1 MTKDL
6 TEGKPLALIID
17 FSASVLL
24 GLLFQ
29 QFYNIVDTAIV
40 GRALGPDALAAV
52 GCTGSV
58 CFLLLGF
65 CNGVAGG
72 FTLPIAQKFGAKNF
86 PLMRAYVWNAALLC
100 VIFSVVFTV
109 GTAILCRPILVL
121 MKTPERILDNSVSYL
136 RIIFFGI
143 PFLFLYN
150 FIANLMRSLGDS
162 KTPLYFLIA
171 SSFLN
176 ILLDLFFI
184 RVCSMG
190 VAGAALATVISQALP
205 GLVSLVFLVK
215 KFSILKMPREEKRSL
230 FFSGEES
237 VIAKKHCLELCRFG
251 IPMGLQYS
259 ITAIGSV
266 ILQSSVN
273 GLGPSTVAAIAAGM
287 KIHMLF
293 ASVFDSF
300 GLTMATYG
308 GQNTGAAKYERL
320 AHGVRDCMLIS
331 AVYSLVA
338 FVVIFFFGKNFVYIF
353 LREPSEKILQEAHIF
368 LLANFGFYITLAAV
382 NIYRFMI
389 QGMGFSAFSMF
400 SGLAEML
407 ARTVMGIFAVPL
419 FGIYG
424 AVFGSPAAWVLADCF
439 LIPAFHHCLKKL
451 KSARRF

>member
-1 MTKDL
+1 
-6 TEGKPLALIID
+6 
-17 FSASVLL
+17 
-24 GLLFQ
+24 
-29 QFYNIVDTAIV
+29 
-40 GRALGPDALAAV
+40 
-52 GCTGSV
+52 
-58 CFLLLGF
+58 FLLLGF
-65 CNGVAGG
+65 CNGVSGG
-72 FTLPIAQKFGAKNF
+72 FTLPIAQKFGAKDF
-86 PLMRAYVWNAALLC
+86 SLMRTYVWNAAFLC

-121 MKTPERILDNSVSYL
+121 MKTPESILNDSVSYL
-136 RIIFFGI
+136 RTIFFGI

-162 KTPLYFLIA
+162 RTPLYFLVA

-205 GLVSLVFLVK
+205 GFVILVFLVK
-215 KFSILKMPREEKRSL
+215 KFSILKMSREEK
-230 FFSGEES
+230 
-237 VIAKKHCLELCRFG
+237 VVAKKHCYELCRFG

-273 GLGPSTVAAIAAGM
+273 ELGPYTVTAIAAGM
-287 KIHMLF
+287 KINMLF

-320 AHGVRDCMLIS
+320 VHGVRDCMLIS
-331 AVYSLVA
+331 AAYSIVA
-338 FVVIFFFGKNFVYIF
+338 FVTVFFFGKNFVYIF
-353 LREPSEKILQEAHIF
+353 LKNPTEKILSEAYIF

-382 NIYRFMI
+382 NVYRFMI

-400 SGLAEML
+400 SGVAEML
-407 ARTVMGIFAVPL
+407 ARTAMGIFAVPV

-424 AVFGSPAAWVLADCF
+424 AVFASPAAWVLADCF
-439 LIPAFHHCLKKL
+439 LVPAFYHCVRKL
-451 KSARRF
+451 KNAHRI

>member
-6 TEGKPLALIID
+6 TEGKPLSLIIN
-17 FSASVLL
+17 FSVSVLL

-40 GRALGPDALAAV
+40 GRALGSDALAAV

-72 FTLPIAQKFGAKNF
+72 FTLPIAQKFGAKDF
-86 PLMRAYVWNAALLC
+86 SLMRTYVWNAAFLC
-100 VIFSVVFTV
+100 VIFSIVFTV
-109 GTAILCRPILVL
+109 GTAMLCRPILVM
-121 MKTPERILDNSVSYL
+121 MKTPEGILNDSVSYL
-136 RIIFFGI
+136 RIIFLGI

-162 KTPLYFLIA
+162 KTPLYFLVA
-171 SSFLN
+171 SSILN
-176 ILLDLFFI
+176 IFLDLFFI

-205 GLVSLVFLVK
+205 GIVSLVFLVK
-215 KFSILKMPREEKRSL
+215 KFTILRMAREEK
-230 FFSGEES
+230 
-237 VIAKKHCLELCRFG
+237 VVAKKHCLELCRFG

-287 KIHMLF
+287 KINMLF

-308 GQNTGAAKYERL
+308 GQNTGAAKYDRL
-320 AHGVRDCMLIS
+320 VHGVRDCMLIS
-331 AVYSLVA
+331 VVYSLVA
-338 FVVIFFFGKNFVYIF
+338 FAVVFFFGKNFVYIF
-353 LREPSEKILQEAHIF
+353 LEKPSEKILSEAYIF

-407 ARTVMGIFAVPL
+407 ARAAMGIFAVPL

-439 LIPAFHHCLKKL
+439 LIPAFHHCVKKL
-451 KSARRF
+451 KSAQRI

>member
-1 MTKDL
+1 MNMTKDL
-6 TEGKPLALIID
+6 TEGKPLALIIN
-17 FSASVLL
+17 FSVSILL

-40 GRALGPDALAAV
+40 GRALGPEALAAV

-65 CNGVAGG
+65 CNGVSGG
-72 FTLPIAQKFGAKNF
+72 FTLPIAQKFGAKDF
-86 PLMRAYVWNAALLC
+86 SLMRTYVWNAAFLC

-121 MKTPERILDNSVSYL
+121 MKTPESILNDSVSYL
-136 RIIFFGI
+136 RTIFFGI

-162 KTPLYFLIA
+162 RTPLYFLVA

-205 GLVSLVFLVK
+205 GFVILVFLVK
-215 KFSILKMPREEKRSL
+215 KFSILKMSREEK
-230 FFSGEES
+230 
-237 VIAKKHCLELCRFG
+237 VVAKKHCYELCRFG

-273 GLGPSTVAAIAAGM
+273 ELGPYTVTAIAAGM
-287 KIHMLF
+287 KINMLF

-320 AHGVRDCMLIS
+320 VHGVRDCMLIS
-331 AVYSLVA
+331 SAYSVVA
-338 FVVIFFFGKNFVYIF
+338 FVTVFFFGKNFVYIF
-353 LREPSEKILQEAHIF
+353 LKNPTEKILSEAHIF

-382 NIYRFMI
+382 NVYRFMI

-400 SGLAEML
+400 SGVAEML
-407 ARTVMGIFAVPL
+407 ARTAMGIFAVPV

-424 AVFGSPAAWVLADCF
+424 AVFASPAAWVLADCF
-439 LIPAFHHCLKKL
+439 LIPAFYHCVRKL
-451 KSARRF
+451 KNAHRI

>member
-6 TEGKPLALIID
+6 TEGKPLALIIN
-17 FSASVLL
+17 FSVSVLL

-40 GRALGPDALAAV
+40 GRALGSDALAAV

-65 CNGVAGG
+65 CNGVSGG

-86 PLMRAYVWNAALLC
+86 PLMRTYVWNAAFLC

-162 KTPLYFLIA
+162 KTPLYFLVA
-171 SSFLN
+171 SSILN
-176 ILLDLFFI
+176 IALDLFFI
-184 RVCSMG
+184 RACSMG

-205 GLVSLVFLVK
+205 GFVSLVFLVK
-215 KFSILKMPREEKRSL
+215 KFSILKMDREEK
-230 FFSGEES
+230 
-237 VIAKKHCLELCRFG
+237 VVAKKHCLELCRFG

-308 GQNTGAAKYERL
+308 GQNTGAAKYDRL

-331 AVYSLVA
+331 AAYSLVA
-338 FVVIFFFGKNFVYIF
+338 FTVVFFFGKNFIYIF
-353 LREPSEKILQEAHIF
+353 LEEPSEKILREAHIF

-407 ARTVMGIFAVPL
+407 ARTVMGIFAVPV

-424 AVFGSPAAWVLADCF
+424 AVFGSPAAWLLADCF

-451 KSARRF
+451 NSAQRI

>member
-1 MTKDL
+1 MNMTKDL
-6 TEGKPLALIID
+6 TEGKPLALIIN
-17 FSASVLL
+17 FSVSILL

-40 GRALGPDALAAV
+40 GRALGPEALAAV

-65 CNGVAGG
+65 CNGVSGG
-72 FTLPIAQKFGAKNF
+72 FTLPIAQKFGAKDF
-86 PLMRAYVWNAALLC
+86 SLMRTYVWNAAFLC

-121 MKTPERILDNSVSYL
+121 MKTPESILNDSVSYL
-136 RIIFFGI
+136 RTIFFGI

-162 KTPLYFLIA
+162 RTPLYFLVA

-205 GLVSLVFLVK
+205 GFVILVFLVK
-215 KFSILKMPREEKRSL
+215 KFSILKMSREEK
-230 FFSGEES
+230 
-237 VIAKKHCLELCRFG
+237 VVAKKHCYELCRFG

-273 GLGPSTVAAIAAGM
+273 ELGPYTVTAIAAGM
-287 KIHMLF
+287 KINMLF

-320 AHGVRDCMLIS
+320 VHGVRDCMLIS
-331 AVYSLVA
+331 AAYSIVA
-338 FVVIFFFGKNFVYIF
+338 FVTVFFFGKNFVYIF
-353 LREPSEKILQEAHIF
+353 LKNPTEKILSEAYIF

-382 NIYRFMI
+382 NVYRFMI

-400 SGLAEML
+400 SGVAEML
-407 ARTVMGIFAVPL
+407 ARTAMGIFAVPV

-424 AVFGSPAAWVLADCF
+424 AVFASPAAWVLADCF
-439 LIPAFHHCLKKL
+439 LIPAFYHCVRKL
-451 KSARRF
+451 KNAHRI

>member
-1 MTKDL
+1 
-6 TEGKPLALIID
+6 
-17 FSASVLL
+17 
-24 GLLFQ
+24 
-29 QFYNIVDTAIV
+29 
-40 GRALGPDALAAV
+40 
-52 GCTGSV
+52 
-58 CFLLLGF
+58 
-65 CNGVAGG
+65 
-72 FTLPIAQKFGAKNF
+72 
-86 PLMRAYVWNAALLC
+86 
-100 VIFSVVFTV
+100 
-109 GTAILCRPILVL
+109 
-121 MKTPERILDNSVSYL
+121 
-136 RIIFFGI
+136 
-143 PFLFLYN
+143 
-150 FIANLMRSLGDS
+150 MRSLGDS

-171 SSFLN
+171 SSILN
-176 ILLDLFFI
+176 IFLDLFFI

-215 KFSILKMPREEKRSL
+215 KFSILRMTREEK
-230 FFSGEES
+230 

-273 GLGPSTVAAIAAGM
+273 GLGPDTVAAIAAGM
-287 KIHMLF
+287 KINMLF

-308 GQNTGAAKYERL
+308 GQNTGAAKYDRL
-320 AHGVRDCMLIS
+320 SQGVRDCMLIS
-331 AVYSLVA
+331 AVYSVIA
-338 FVVIFFFGKNFVYIF
+338 FIVVFFFGKNFVYIF
-353 LREPSEKILQEAHIF
+353 LEEPSEKILREAYIF

-407 ARTVMGIFAVPL
+407 ARAVMGIFAVPL

-451 KSARRF
+451 NA

>member
-6 TEGKPLALIID
+6 TEGKPLALIIN
-17 FSASVLL
+17 FSTSVLL

-40 GRALGPDALAAV
+40 GRALGSDALAAV

-65 CNGVAGG
+65 CNGVSGG
-72 FTLPIAQKFGAKNF
+72 FTLPIAQKFGAKDF
-86 PLMRAYVWNAALLC
+86 SLMRTYVWNAAFLC
-100 VIFSVVFTV
+100 AIFSAVFTV

-121 MKTPERILDNSVSYL
+121 MRTPERILDNSVSYL
-136 RIIFFGI
+136 RIIFLGI

-162 KTPLYFLIA
+162 RTPLYFLVA
-171 SSFLN
+171 SSILN

-205 GLVSLVFLVK
+205 GLVSLVFLMK
-215 KFSILKMPREEKRSL
+215 NFSILKMSREEK
-230 FFSGEES
+230 
-237 VIAKKHCLELCRFG
+237 VIAKRHFRELCRFG

-259 ITAIGSV
+259 ITAIGGV

-308 GQNTGAAKYERL
+308 GQNTGAAKYDRL
-320 AHGVRDCMLIS
+320 VHGVRDCMMIS
-331 AVYSLVA
+331 AAYSLVA
-338 FVVIFFFGKNFVYIF
+338 FVTIFFFGKNFVYIF
-353 LREPSEKILQEAHIF
+353 LEEPSGKILDETYIF

-400 SGLAEML
+400 SGLAEMV
-407 ARTVMGIFAVPL
+407 ARATMGIIAVPL

-424 AVFGSPAAWVLADCF
+424 AVFGGPAAWVLADCF
-439 LIPAFHHCLKKL
+439 LIPAFHHCVKKL
-451 KSARRF
+451 KSARRI

>member
-6 TEGKPLALIID
+6 TEGKPLALIIN
-17 FSASVLL
+17 FSVSVLL

-65 CNGVAGG
+65 CNGVSGG

-86 PLMRAYVWNAALLC
+86 PLMRTYVWNAAFLC

-162 KTPLYFLIA
+162 KTPLYFLVA
-171 SSFLN
+171 SSILN
-176 ILLDLFFI
+176 IVLDLFFI

-205 GLVSLVFLVK
+205 GFVSLVFLMK
-215 KFSILKMPREEKRSL
+215 KFSILKMSREEK
-230 FFSGEES
+230 
-237 VIAKKHCLELCRFG
+237 VVAKKHCLELCRFG

-331 AVYSLVA
+331 AAYSLVA
-338 FVVIFFFGKNFVYIF
+338 FTVVFFFGKNFVYIF
-353 LREPSEKILQEAHIF
+353 LEEPSEKILQEAYIF
-368 LLANFGFYITLAAV
+368 LLANIGFYITLAAV

-400 SGLAEML
+400 SGVAEML
-407 ARTVMGIFAVPL
+407 ARTVMGIFAVPI

-451 KSARRF
+451 KSAQRI

>member
-6 TEGKPLALIID
+6 TEGKPLALIIN
-17 FSASVLL
+17 FSVSVLL

-40 GRALGPDALAAV
+40 GRALGSDALAAV

-65 CNGVAGG
+65 CNGVSGG

-86 PLMRAYVWNAALLC
+86 PLMRTYVWNAAFLC

-162 KTPLYFLIA
+162 KTPLYFLVA
-171 SSFLN
+171 SSILN
-176 ILLDLFFI
+176 IALDLFFI
-184 RVCSMG
+184 RACSMG

-205 GLVSLVFLVK
+205 GFVSLVFLVK
-215 KFSILKMPREEKRSL
+215 KFSILKMSREEK
-230 FFSGEES
+230 
-237 VIAKKHCLELCRFG
+237 VVAKKHCLELCRFG

-308 GQNTGAAKYERL
+308 GQNTGAAKYDRL

-331 AVYSLVA
+331 AAYSLVA
-338 FVVIFFFGKNFVYIF
+338 FTVVFFFGKNFIYIF
-353 LREPSEKILQEAHIF
+353 LEEPSEKILREAHIF

-407 ARTVMGIFAVPL
+407 ARTVMGIFAVPV

-424 AVFGSPAAWVLADCF
+424 AVFGSPAAWLLADCF

-451 KSARRF
+451 KSAQRI